1 MNFRVKQLRTVV
13 PVNQNLDLIAYAYR
27 AYIEGPE
34 AYNLYTAFIYSHHIS
49 LRVTKVLAGIVVSTI
64 ISFAVSFRY
73 QIRTDNQQ
81 RQAFW
86 LKYFKLDYVWLKVVT
101 FPYAGQM
108 DHIVLFLC
116 HNLYRY
122 DL

>member
-1 MNFRVKQLRTVV
+1 MEVYIHAGTLYTKYKKYRESLIQVAMNFRVKQLRTVV

-81 RQAFW
+81 RQAF
-86 LKYFKLDYVWLKVVT
+86 
-101 FPYAGQM
+101 
-108 DHIVLFLC
+108 
-116 HNLYRY
+116 
-122 DL
+122 